1 MIPYY
6 LAMKLKVQGAEN
18 RINFSAAHFI
28 PSIEKCSRLH
38 GHDYAVDL
46 ELEGEPRDGILID
59 YGIVKGAIRALV
71 DTFDHKV
78 LLPENSPLTKVTCDH
93 KECSVSYNT
102 KRFLFPVS
110 DVYMLERSITSSE
123 MIADYLAD
131 QMREKLK
138 QYKNLTG
145 IRVCVFEGP
154 GQCTCQEL
162 PFNAD

>member
-1 MIPYY
+1 
-6 LAMKLKVQGAEN
+6 MKLKVEGAQN

-46 ELEGEPRDGILID
+46 ELEGEPKEGILID
-59 YGIVKGAIRALV
+59 YGVVKSAIRGLV

-78 LLPENSPLTKVTCDH
+78 LLPESSSLTKVTCDH
-93 KECSVSYNT
+93 KECYVSYNM
-102 KRFLFPVS
+102 KQFRFPVT
-110 DVYMLERSITSSE
+110 DVYMLERTITSSE
-123 MIADYLAD
+123 MIADYLAER
-131 QMREKLK
+131 MREKLK
-138 QYKNLTG
+138 SYKNLTH
-145 IRVCVFEGP
+145 IKVCVYEGP